1 MLFHSPSECLNS
13 VYAFLQPIPFCMA
26 RSRSGGSCKHRLCS
40 GVAATRFG
48 WCGAFKRLLTPVC
61 TSLEAQQGLS
71 LLFSSV
77 PKGTSALV
85 VMEMQPAT
93 VVSCYWQLAALS
105 VWGKQVMKNWHV
117 KKGGIDISPTHSTS
131 TLHIRCQT
139 KRGRA
144 DIEDN
149 LGEDKAQG
157 QGNLNHVFKSLKG
170 RCRRQSQALSSGAQG
185 QGKM

>member
-1 MLFHSPSECLNS
+1 MVFHSPSECLNS

-48 WCGAFKRLLTPVC
+48 WCGAFKRLLTLVC
-61 TSLEAQQGLS
+61 TSLEVQQGLS

-93 VVSCYWQLAALS
+93 VVSCCWQLAALS

-117 KKGGIDISPTHSTS
+117 RKGGDWQLPHTFYLYIAHKMS
-131 TLHIRCQT
+131 
-139 KRGRA
+139 
-144 DIEDN
+144 
-149 LGEDKAQG
+149 DKTWDSRHRREPG
-157 QGNLNHVFKSLKG
+157 
-170 RCRRQSQALSSGAQG
+170 RRQGSGAG
-185 QGKM
+185 ES